1 MTSCF
6 RAKNTSVKLPSS
18 YDENVYPPLIK
29 IQRSLVIPGFIN
41 ECRELSRALSLDIYS
56 FDDTVSE
63 TSTEPSL
70 LSKITSR
77 ADILDN
83 FGQGYE
89 QGYIGDN
96 FTPTSNGEK
105 TIQSYYSIQT
115 NGRNI
120 IGKFNDNFYN
130 ESKPN
135 NTFLYKQ
142 KSKIVNKT
150 KKRVFSLPTNNE
162 NNIGSQ
168 FFPSNPPSTKP
179 KNEVITTKIP
189 GVHALN
195 SKINNEFDNSADY
208 VEKEVKVQKNN
219 NIDSSDEKNHN
230 SYINHNYNFNGNT
243 KSVSYSN
250 PRNQFKVNKKPS
262 NLVTQPTLPKLDSK
276 NNKLD
281 DSSPSSIP
289 DAHVES
295 DKNSNE
301 PTAFN
306 NNSVGNRISTSVNS
320 ETNQLN
326 NEKSHNNTR
335 NVSNHRSSLRILAQS
350 VINLMNKRGSR
361 GRNEKPEVKSILT
374 LMDINGLLHTPLSG
388 SKLENQSEDE
398 TESEYEP
405 EFEPDNNQPSY
416 KTVSSYLSAN
426 VDECDPN
433 NISNNDINN
442 NNINARQSLI
452 DGINIKLDIKPSTIK
467 KSPSTGKDDYKT
479 KIDQPNLKTRD
490 NYNYMLNAQT
500 GIDDFGI
507 NSNINNIDSIQSF
520 HLSRSFSS
528 ESILSNYSHEQRVAR
543 TYDMQILTYDQS
555 AIPIPNLPRGQ
566 LKVIEDLDNC
576 FIILSP
582 KLSNIFSC
590 YC

>member
-1 MTSCF
+1 MASCF
-6 RAKNTSVKLPSS
+6 RAKNTSVKLSSS
-18 YDENVYPPLIK
+18 YDADVYPPLIK

-63 TSTEPSL
+63 TSTESSL
-70 LSKITSR
+70 LSKITSK

-83 FGQGYE
+83 FEQGYE

-105 TIQSYYSIQT
+105 TIQNYHSIPT
-115 NGRNI
+115 NSRNI
-120 IGKFNDNFYN
+120 IGKFNDNFNN

-150 KKRVFSLPTNNE
+150 KKRVFSLPTNIE

-168 FFPSNPPSTKP
+168 FFPSNPLSTKP
-179 KNEVITTKIP
+179 KNEVITTTIP
-189 GVHALN
+189 GLDALN
-195 SKINNEFDNSADY
+195 DQINNEFDNSADY
-208 VEKEVKVQKNN
+208 VEKEVHKNN
-219 NIDSSDEKNHN
+219 NTDSSYEKNHN

-243 KSVSYSN
+243 KSVYYSN

-262 NLVTQPTLPKLDSK
+262 NLVTQPTLPKFDSK

-289 DAHVES
+289 DAHIES
-295 DKNSNE
+295 DNNSNE
-301 PTAFN
+301 PTTFN
-306 NNSVGNRISTSVNS
+306 NNSVGNKISTSVNT
-320 ETNQLN
+320 ETNQID
-326 NEKSHNNTR
+326 NEKSHNNTS
-335 NVSNHRSSLRILAQS
+335 NASNHRSSLRILAQS

-361 GRNEKPEVKSILT
+361 GRNEKPEVKSIIN
-374 LMDINGLLHTPLSG
+374 LMDINGILHTPLSG
-388 SKLENQSEDE
+388 SKLENHSENE

-405 EFEPDNNQPSY
+405 DNNQPPY

-426 VDECDPN
+426 VECDPN
-433 NISNNDINN
+433 NS
-442 NNINARQSLI
+442 NINGRQSLI
-452 DGINIKLDIKPSTIK
+452 DGINVKLDLNPSTIK
-467 KSPSTGKDDYKT
+467 KTPSTNKDEYKPKIESKT
-479 KIDQPNLKTRD
+479 ETESKIDQPDLKTRY

-500 GIDDFGI
+500 GIDDVDI

-520 HLSRSFSS
+520 HLSKSFSS
-528 ESILSNYSHEQRVAR
+528 ESLLSNYSHEQRVAR

-566 LKVIEDLDNC
+566 LKVIENLDNC

-582 KLSNIFSC
+582 KLTNIFSC